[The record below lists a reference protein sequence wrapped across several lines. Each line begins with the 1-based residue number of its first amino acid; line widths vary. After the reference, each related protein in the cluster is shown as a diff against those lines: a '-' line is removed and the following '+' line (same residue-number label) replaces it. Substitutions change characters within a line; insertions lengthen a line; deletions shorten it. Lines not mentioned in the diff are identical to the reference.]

1 MIKNTLFRIC
11 LALILIPALMLSG
24 CSKKGDTAGTDVTVE
39 SKDAGTGSGHS
50 LPSSGGRSETTTG
63 VPSTNGSDI
72 STGSVKESLDAKGE
86 SKTGSSYD
94 IGTTG
99 TTDSSFATGSEG
111 AAGSSFGS
119 GSESAV
125 GGTYGGTAE
134 EAGGSSDISW
144 AVEPATSPIWSGAGA
159 GDGAITEYSLDIAGS
174 ALLKSRSGLTDDIA
188 YGEGG
193 LSDWSISDGWTGADR
208 DDVFDGEPWVS
219 DDDILPEEPYIQP
232 VAGLLTSGE
241 WNDNLH
247 FDFLKNLINNGQ
259 QQDYSSF
266 FKAWDFTP
274 FSRIAVHVSCGET
287 TVVSGTAIG
296 INNVC
301 NADVTAFTA
310 KGRQIWHSKTDSKG
324 MTYIFY
330 RLNGGDDIPAY
341 IKVITDDNI
350 ADVPVTSQ
358 DLLDSSVMEIVFGA
372 SAANNKKLDLM
383 FMIDTTGS
391 MGDEILYLQKEL
403 EDVIQRVKQQN
414 ANLPVR
420 LSCNFYRD
428 LTDDYIVRSNDF
440 SENISTQLMYLNA
453 EQALGGGD
461 YEEAVELALED
472 AVNNHSWDSDSIKLM
487 FLVLDAPPHNT
498 DEIKAQLASTLQDAI
513 AQGIRIIPVAS
524 SGVDKSTEF
533 LLRTFAMTTGGTYT
547 FLTDDSGIGGSHIEP
562 TIGDYEV
569 ENLNDMLVRII
580 SEYLH

>member
-1 MIKNTLFRIC
+1 MMKNTLLRIC

-39 SKDAGTGSGHS
+39 SKDAGTGSEHS
-50 LPSSGGRSETTTG
+50 LPSSGGKTDALNGVTSGIGSEE
-63 VPSTNGSDI
+63 SAS
-72 STGSVKESLDAKGE
+72 SVKESPD
-86 SKTGSSYD
+86 SKTAGASL
-94 IGTTG
+94 
-99 TTDSSFATGSEG
+99 GSEKIESS
-111 AAGSSFGS
+111 AAP
-119 GSESAV
+119 
-125 GGTYGGTAE
+125 
-134 EAGGSSDISW
+134 DISAW
-144 AVEPATSPIWSGAGA
+144 AVESAAEASWAATGA
-159 GDGAITEYSLDIAGS
+159 GDGGSYDYSTDIAGS
-174 ALLKSRSGLTDDIA
+174 AMLKSRSGIEGDMV
-188 YGEGG
+188 YGAGE
-193 LSDWSISDGWTGADR
+193 LSDRVTADGRTTAEGDSFY
-208 DDVFDGEPWVS
+208 DDEPWDS
-219 DDDILPEEPYIQP
+219 DDDIVFPDLPEEPYIQP

-259 QQDYSSF
+259 QQDYSNF
-266 FKAWDFTP
+266 FKAWDLTP
-274 FSRIAVHVSCGET
+274 FSRLAVHVSCGET
-287 TVVSGTAIG
+287 TVVSGATIG

-301 NADVTAFTA
+301 NADVTAYTA
-310 KGRQIWHSKTDSKG
+310 EGRQIWHSKTDNKG

-330 RLNGGDDIPAY
+330 RLNGSDDIPAY
-341 IKVITDDNI
+341 IKVISGSIT
-350 ADVPVTSQ
+350 ADLPVTAQ
-358 DLLDSSVMEIVFGA
+358 DLLDSSVMEIVFE
-372 SAANNKKLDLM
+372 SVESVSKKLDLM

-391 MGDEILYLQKEL
+391 MGDEIFYLQKEL

-428 LTDDYIVRSNDF
+428 LTDDYIVRSNEF
-440 SENISTQLMYLNA
+440 SDNISSQLMYLNA

-472 AVNNHSWDSDSIKLM
+472 AVNNHSWDNDSVKLM

-498 DEIKAQLASTLQDAI
+498 DEIKAQLAETLKDAI
-513 AQGIRIIPVAS
+513 AKGIRIIPVAS

-580 SEYLH
+580 SEYLK